1 MVVWNKYVKLKLD
14 WDIKPHASINYKQMK
29 AFSVKKV
36 NQKSIEEKKNE
47 DKSLYN
53 LAVESFLNYDLRSVS
68 H

>member
-1 MVVWNKYVKLKLD
+1 
-14 WDIKPHASINYKQMK
+14 MK

-68 H
+68 HQRESIQPCENKNIFMGGKL